1 MLPGLAAG
9 CCACSLD
16 FPEEVFES
24 GEEASWIE
32 LPTEVARAPVG
43 AGLCAIAV
51 DMPNHKTP
59 ARQSIQRWFVSEE
72 FPILADD
79 TPRAYKQ
86 HPQFDVRLGINDLQ
100 TINKCS
106 CSRTGRSKIIRCT
119 STKSDFFRRGKEGS
133 DYRSPE
139 VLTGDAGGSQIQSR
153 AYKRLQVKHLLR

>member
-32 LPTEVARAPVG
+32 FPTEVAWAPVS
-43 AGLCAIAV
+43 AGLCAFAV
-51 DMPNHKTP
+51 DMPNNKSP
-59 ARQSIQRWFVSEE
+59 ARQSFQRWFVSEE

-86 HPQFDVRLGINDLQ
+86 HPQFDVRFGINDLQ
-100 TINKCS
+100 TINKSS
-106 CSRTGRSKIIRCT
+106 CPRTRRSRNIRCT
-119 STKSDFFRRGKEGS
+119 STKSDFFRRGKEGRV
-133 DYRSPE
+133 YRSPE
-139 VLTGDAGGSQIQSR
+139 
-153 AYKRLQVKHLLR
+153 